1 MIRYYRYYWNENSV
15 GYYPA
20 DPKAPVEWYD
30 IMLKLDEVP
39 HGGTVRVF
47 EVLARDPERSFA
59 RYCSAQVQ
67 PSAILLRH
75 EVEVSPPDSIEWSDE
90 EYEATV
96 TWAEEF
102 GWTLDRDAEKWSLY
116 GPRFFDNLPA
126 VDVEVK
132 VDDYDI
138 ENIDPEDI
146 IDGDVDEVIEK
157 LFERALLEQESGS
170 PTARPAAPAA
180 AKE

>member
-1 MIRYYRYYWNENSV
+1 MIRTYRLYWNENSV
-15 GYYPA
+15 GFYPA
-20 DPKAPVEWYD
+20 DPKAPVDWQD

-47 EVLARDPERSFA
+47 EVLARDPERYFA

-75 EVEVSPPDSIEWSDE
+75 EVEVSPPDGVEWSDE
-90 EYEATV
+90 EFEATC
-96 TWAEEF
+96 TWAEEL
-102 GWTLDRDAEKWSLY
+102 GWNLDRDAEKWNLY
-116 GPRFFDNLPA
+116 GPRFFDDLPA
-126 VDVEVK
+126 VDVEVE

-170 PTARPAAPAA
+170 PTARPAVPTA

>member
-1 MIRYYRYYWNENSV
+1 MIRTYRLYWNENSV
-15 GYYPA
+15 GVYPA
-20 DPKAPVEWYD
+20 DPSVPVDWQD
-30 IMLKLDEVP
+30 IMFKPNEVP

-75 EVEVSPPDSIEWSDE
+75 EVEVSPPDGVEWSDE
-90 EYEATV
+90 EFEATC
-96 TWAEEF
+96 TWAEEL
-102 GWTLDRDAEKWSLY
+102 GWNLDRDAEKWNLY
-116 GPRFFDNLPA
+116 GPRFFDGLPA
-126 VDVEVK
+126 VDVEVE

-138 ENIDPEDI
+138 ENIDPKDI

-157 LFERALLEQESGS
+157 MFERALQEKESGS
-170 PTARPAAPAA
+170 PTARPVAPAA

>member
-1 MIRYYRYYWNENSV
+1 MIRTYRLYWNELLV
-15 GYYPA
+15 A
-20 DPKAPVEWYD
+20 YD
-30 IMLKLDEVP
+30 HKDLGPHRPILLDRAKVP

-47 EVLARDPERSFA
+47 EVLARDPERYFA

-75 EVEVSPPDSIEWSDE
+75 EVEVSPPDGVEWSDA

-126 VDVEVK
+126 VDVEV
-132 VDDYDI
+132 
-138 ENIDPEDI
+138 
-146 IDGDVDEVIEK
+146 DGDVDEVIEK
-157 LFERALLEQESGS
+157 MFERALLEQESGS
-170 PTARPAAPAA
+170 PTARPAAPTA

>member
-1 MIRYYRYYWNENSV
+1 MIRTYRLYWNENSV

-30 IMLKLDEVP
+30 IMLKPDEVP

-47 EVLARDPERSFA
+47 EVLARDPERYFA

-67 PSAILLRH
+67 PSAIILRH
-75 EVEVSPPDSIEWSDE
+75 DVEVSPPDGVEWSDE
-90 EYEATV
+90 EFEATV

-116 GPRFFDNLPA
+116 GPRFFDGGLPA
-126 VDVEVK
+126 VDVEVE

-157 LFERALLEQESGS
+157 MFERALMERESRS
-170 PTARPAAPAA
+170 PTARPAATA